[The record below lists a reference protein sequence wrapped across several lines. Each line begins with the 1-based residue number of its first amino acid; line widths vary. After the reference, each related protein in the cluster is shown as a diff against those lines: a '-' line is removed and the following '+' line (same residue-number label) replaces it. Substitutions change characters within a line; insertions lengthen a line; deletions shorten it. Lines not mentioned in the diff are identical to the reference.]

1 MKVRGSMKN
10 TRTYIINIG
19 IFAAIFLGI
28 LFPAPLWEKKT
39 LPFILGLLLVSN
51 FMRIDFHLKKF
62 FRKEL
67 LYFPM
72 IGFIVI
78 PTVIY
83 FGTITL
89 PLDLR
94 LGLFLIAI
102 TPSAIASTVVVNLIG
117 GDRELSVAHV
127 LVSNMLAPF
136 AYAGLLY
143 LFFRAD
149 SVDIPVG
156 SLLKDI
162 ITLLAVPFII
172 SRVLLIHK
180 KVQSMT
186 ERFFTWFNPVGFL
199 LVIFVAV
206 ASSSQQL
213 RAIQPELLALIL
225 ALAALVAFVSFAI
238 GFSLSRDSRIR
249 RTLAVGFGHKN
260 TSLAIWVAVS
270 NFNPAV
276 VLPMVSY
283 LIFHHVIN
291 GILVHRYHR

>member
-1 MKVRGSMKN
+1 MKI
-10 TRTYIINIG
+10 TRTHIINFG
-19 IFAAIFLGI
+19 IFAAIVLGI
-28 LFPAPLWEKKT
+28 IFPAPQWEKKL

-51 FMRIDFHLKKF
+51 FMRIDLHLKKF

-67 LYFPM
+67 IYFPV
-72 IGFIVI
+72 IVFIILPSAV
-78 PTVIY
+78 Y
-83 FGTITL
+83 FGTIAL

-102 TPSAIASTVVVNLIG
+102 TPSAIASPVVVNLIG
-117 GDRELSVAHV
+117 GDRELSVAQV
-127 LVSNMLAPF
+127 LVSNILAPF

-143 LFFRAD
+143 LFFRTD
-149 SVDIPVG
+149 RVNIPVG
-156 SLLKDI
+156 SLLRDI
-162 ITLLAVPFII
+162 VTLLAVPFVI
-172 SRVLLIHK
+172 SRIMTFHE
-180 KVQSMT
+180 KVKSVS

-213 RAIQPELLALIL
+213 RTIRPELLTLIL
-225 ALAALVAFVSFAI
+225 SLAALVACVTFAI
-238 GFSLSRDSRIR
+238 GFTLSRDSRVR

-260 TSLAIWVAVS
+260 TSLAIWVAIS

-291 GILVHRYHR
+291 GILVHKYHR